1 MGGICV
7 RLLYIIALLVILAFT
22 NGLCNVF
29 KGIKDKDVGGTGNDA
44 GVVAFAI
51 ISEVILS
58 IILII
63 KIIHLEAIL
72 SIL

>member
-7 RLLYIIALLVILAFT
+7 RLLYVFALLVLVAFT

-44 GVVAFAI
+44 GVVAFGI
-51 ISEVILS
+51 LSELVLIVIL
-58 IILII
+58 IV
-63 KIIHLEAIL
+63 KIITG
-72 SIL
+72 